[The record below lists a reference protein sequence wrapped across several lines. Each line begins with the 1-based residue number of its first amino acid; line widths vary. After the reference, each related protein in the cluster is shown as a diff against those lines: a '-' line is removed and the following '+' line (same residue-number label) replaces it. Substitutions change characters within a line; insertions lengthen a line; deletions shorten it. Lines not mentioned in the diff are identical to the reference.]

1 MQSEGCSESI
11 ERTSTYN
18 CHLETWNP
26 REIHEGEG
34 LTGREEESSHGGISG
49 VEAGSSMQQETE
61 GLEKKQGS
69 RGV

>member
-34 LTGREEESSHGGISG
+34 LTGREEERAAM
-49 VEAGSSMQQETE
+49 VGSQE
-61 GLEKKQGS
+61 LRQDHPCNRKQKG
-69 RGV
+69 